1 MLPTKKRRDERE
13 LVPRQRG
20 GEEHLP
26 NDSLWSLGTLE
37 PKQENNWCDGQPHGF
52 TSWLCM
58 KEGCTH
64 LQEPILLQRLDTAGH
79 PEEAKEVRFHK
90 DTFEVPAEV
99 NNLVVSW
106 TFATNENEK
115 AHWAMERKVACA
127 SFTGPPSGKISVTTC
142 SDSPSDAMLW
152 IKEVEMVDS
161 LEELKS
167 SRSVCWK
174 EISKI

>member
-1 MLPTKKRRDERE
+1 MLSNHSPPKRRRDERE
-13 LVPRQRG
+13 PLPRQRG
-20 GEEHLP
+20 GVEHLP

-52 TSWLCM
+52 TSWPCR
-58 KEGCTH
+58 KEGCSYI
-64 LQEPILLQRLDTAGH
+64 QEPFLLQRFHIAGH

-99 NNLVVSW
+99 KNLVVSW

-127 SFTGPPSGKISVTTC
+127 SFTGPPSRKIT
-142 SDSPSDAMLW
+142 
-152 IKEVEMVDS
+152 
-161 LEELKS
+161 
-167 SRSVCWK
+167 
-174 EISKI
+174 